1 VSTLNFFR
9 QRKRPLSCGELV
21 LSRPN
26 KGLPLLLG
34 ALAGFA
40 IAAAALFAY
49 LELAPEAQSVR
60 ELSRAHKQNLLLQ
73 KTLEQSRLEARM
85 ATAQTRELERQVD
98 SLNRKLREQQ
108 DELAFFR
115 KAGQGKH

>member
-1 VSTLNFFR
+1 MSALNFFR
-9 QRKRPLSCGELV
+9 RRNRQLSCGEFI

-26 KGLPLLLG
+26 KGLSLLIG
-34 ALAGFA
+34 ALAGLA
-40 IAAAALFAY
+40 IAAASLFAY
-49 LELAPEAQSVR
+49 VELAPEAQSVR
-60 ELSRAHKQNLLLQ
+60 ELSRARKQTLLLQ
-73 KTLEQSRLEARM
+73 KTLEQSRLEGRM
-85 ATAQTRELERQVD
+85 AAAQSHELERQID